1 MVFVAIHLAFLVFG
15 VTGFGVFLTFA
26 EVRLA
31 FLRPCIGAA
40 FRLSFVRVWLLL
52 RNEVR
57 RGNSEVVR
65 GKFTDDPQTQTR
77 YQCRSQDE
85 SDRRRFID
93 ILPPAAENQSHLETA
108 RLDNGTPILL
118 LAHVHPLLSA
128 LRIGGRAIP
137 WYRVNSV
144 FDGGDLL

>member
-31 FLRPCIGAA
+31 FLRPGIGAA

-65 GKFTDDPQTQTR
+65 GKFNDDSQTQTR

-85 SDRRRFID
+85 SDRRTFHRL
-93 ILPPAAENQSHLETA
+93 LPPAAENQSHLDHSSTA
-108 RLDNGTPILL
+108 R
-118 LAHVHPLLSA
+118 
-128 LRIGGRAIP
+128 
-137 WYRVNSV
+137 
-144 FDGGDLL
+144 